1 MDRSRSSSVPVSTRS
16 QHSLLHR
23 RNKQENRNSN
33 HQMAS
38 YTKEK
43 LITDSMKAIK
53 QRCIDLDSPLAD
65 DDALALSALMAGGD
79 VASINETK
87 YNAIMA
93 QVAVASVAQLN
104 MMLGMAK
111 KMIQNGTI
119 KVPEQSKTTT
129 NANATESSE

>member
-1 MDRSRSSSVPVSTRS
+1 
-16 QHSLLHR
+16 
-23 RNKQENRNSN
+23 
-33 HQMAS
+33 MAS

-43 LITDSMKAIK
+43 LIADSMKAIK

-65 DDALALSALMAGGD
+65 DDALALSALMAGAGGD

-93 QVAVASVAQLN
+93 QVAVTSIAQLN
-104 MMLGMAK
+104 VMLGMAK
-111 KMIQNGTI
+111 QMIQNGTI

>member
-1 MDRSRSSSVPVSTRS
+1 
-16 QHSLLHR
+16 
-23 RNKQENRNSN
+23 
-33 HQMAS
+33 MAT

-43 LITDSMKAIK
+43 LIADSMKAIK

-79 VASINETK
+79 VAEINETK

-129 NANATESSE
+129 TANATESSE

>member
-1 MDRSRSSSVPVSTRS
+1 
-16 QHSLLHR
+16 
-23 RNKQENRNSN
+23 
-33 HQMAS
+33 MAS

-129 NANATESSE
+129 NANAAESSK